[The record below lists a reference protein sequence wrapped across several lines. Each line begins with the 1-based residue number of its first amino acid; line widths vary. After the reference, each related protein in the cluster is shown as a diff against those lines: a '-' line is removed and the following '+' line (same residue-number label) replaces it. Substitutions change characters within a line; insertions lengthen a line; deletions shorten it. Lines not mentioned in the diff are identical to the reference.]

1 MMSANFSPVGETMSL
16 EATLDLIKN
25 AALYEQRLNELK
37 DQEAKAIEATNN
49 LSKAKDLNNALSNAK
64 RIEAQAQA
72 ALTEARSKAASV
84 IAQAEETAGKIVL
97 DAKNEVDRIN
107 VGLIQAQSDFQMYI
121 ANIKLSSEHL
131 SALQEDVKQTS
142 TLLKLKQ
149 QEAKVLTDDIKAKRE
164 QFEALLK

>member
-164 QFEALLK
+164 QFEALLR

>member
-1 MMSANFSPVGETMSL
+1 MSL

>member
-1 MMSANFSPVGETMSL
+1 MSL

-164 QFEALLK
+164 QFEALLR